1 MTSRRRTRAGA
12 RSFAYCFA
20 CMLLAAALAAA
31 AGMLAPA
38 PAAAQD
44 APTVDTITTS
54 DVREVRLA
62 DGSVIYGRIVSED
75 GARLTIV
82 TLSGARIEVERAQV
96 SSISEV
102 RGRVRGNE
110 VWPADPN
117 RTRLFFGPTGRT
129 LAAGEGYFGAFE
141 LFLPFIGY
149 GATDW
154 LTLSGGIPIIPEAM
168 GELAYVAPKVRV
180 AHGRGIDVSIGAFG
194 FLSTEALGSGGL
206 VYGVGTLGNDD
217 DAITLGAGF
226 PFLVSE
232 EDSELAEDVPILILG
247 GEHRLTRR
255 TKLLSENYL
264 VPGETTVGLFS
275 AGIRFIGDRLSGDIG
290 IAGGADEDGSLCC
303 VPLVNFV
310 YTFGR
315 RP

>member
-1 MTSRRRTRAGA
+1 MTSRRRMRAGA

-44 APTVDTITTS
+44 APADTVTT
-54 DVREVRLA
+54 DVREVRLS
-62 DGSVIYGRIVSED
+62 DGSVIFGRIVSED

-82 TLSGARIEVERAQV
+82 TLGGARIEVERAQV
-96 SSISEV
+96 ASISEV

-168 GELAYVAPKVRV
+168 GELAYLAPKVRV
-180 AHGRGIDVSIGAFG
+180 AHGAGIDVSLGAFA
-194 FLSTEALGSGGL
+194 FLSTEAIGSAGL
-206 VYGVGTLGNDD
+206 VYGVGTMGNDD

-232 EDSELAEDVPILILG
+232 EDSEVAENVPILILG

-255 TKLLSENYL
+255 IKLLSENYL
-264 VPGETTVGLFS
+264 APGEEMVGFFS

-290 IAGGADEDGSLCC
+290 IASGADEDGSICC